1 MADPGTGVVEG
12 FTLAPMDLSEL
23 ITSRVPASIGETVT
37 WNVVDVTD
45 LSSVAVVEGGW
56 EGQISVG
63 GRIWRVEVA
72 AKEGSPFAL
81 NSEAPLLV
89 LIAGLILSAAVATV
103 AYLLYRRNE
112 TNRELQHLRDLTSAK
127 DRFLASVSH
136 ELRTPLTAVLGFT
149 ELLRDNADSLTRLER
164 EEMIRAVADQ
174 AFDLGHI
181 IEDLLVSA
189 RAELD
194 QLVIASI
201 PLLVQAQ
208 VAQVID
214 AYGSEVVAKVM
225 VIDLLA
231 PPVRAVGDPGRVRQ
245 VIRNL
250 ITNARRY
257 GGPSIEVRISEL
269 DHMIQVDVADN
280 GPAIPEEASERIF
293 LPYQRAQRAS
303 GQLDSV
309 GIGLGIART
318 LARLMGG
325 DLKYLRRG
333 NWNIFQLSLQAAR
346 QETEAAVVGVS
357 ATA

>member
-1 MADPGTGVVEG
+1 
-12 FTLAPMDLSEL
+12 MDLSEL
-23 ITSRVPASIGETVT
+23 VNSRIPASIAETVT
-37 WNVVDVTD
+37 WKVVDVTD
-45 LSSVAVVEGGW
+45 LSTAAADVEGGW
-56 EGQISVG
+56 ISQISVG
-63 GRIWRVEVA
+63 GRTWRVEVD
-72 AKEGSPFAL
+72 AKEGSPYAL
-81 NSEAPLLV
+81 NSEAPLLI
-89 LIAGLILSAAVATV
+89 LTAGLILSVAVAAV

-136 ELRTPLTAVLGFT
+136 ELRTPLTGVLGFA
-149 ELLRDNADSLTRLER
+149 ELLRDNDDSLSQLER

-194 QLVIASI
+194 QLVIAKV
-201 PLLVQAQ
+201 PVCVQAQ
-208 VAQVID
+208 VAQVIE
-214 AYGSEVVAKVM
+214 AYGIEVVAKVK
-225 VIDLLA
+225 VVDHLDPLL
-231 PPVRAVGDPGRVRQ
+231 RAVGDPGRVRQ

-250 ITNARRY
+250 ISNARRY
-257 GGPSIEVRISEL
+257 GGPSIEVCVNEA

-293 LPYQRAQRAS
+293 LPYQRAQREP
-303 GQLDSV
+303 GQPDSV

-325 DLKYLRRG
+325 DLRYIRHG
-333 NWNIFQLSLQAAR
+333 DWNIFQLSLPPANLQA
-346 QETEAAVVGVS
+346 EAAAVGVA